1 MKKYLLTLFLLSL
14 IISACS
20 APATPEPSAS
30 LVGAWKLT
38 AYGPV
43 SAPVPAVE
51 GVEAGLTFNA
61 DGTLSGNSG
70 CNGYSGSYTV
80 EGAQITFTAPIV
92 STLMLCD
99 ETIMAQEEA
108 VYQVLTDT
116 TSYHIEGTQLTLTN
130 NDRVLVFNT
139 TVSYPSYP

>member
-1 MKKYLLTLFLLSL
+1 
-14 IISACS
+14 
-20 APATPEPSAS
+20 
-30 LVGAWKLT
+30 
-38 AYGPV
+38 V